1 MKMKRILVSVVTGAL
16 LTGSLL
22 AASGNDQ
29 VRSKTNVRA
38 TKPTAATTVS
48 KTSNRAVTRNRV
60 IPTRRVVRTSGN
72 PREIRGT
79 TGAPVQTRNRV
90 VTRNYST
97 YPYRSS
103 SYSSYGYGY
112 PYSGY
117 GYGYGPSVSF
127 GFGSPYYGYYPYDSY
142 SYPYSYNYGSY
153 RYNDYGYGHGSIVIT
168 VQSRLARM
176 GYYHG
181 PIDGVMGPETSFA
194 IRAYER
200 DHGLRMDGSISGPL
214 VRNMGLR
221 Y

>member
-1 MKMKRILVSVVTGAL
+1 MVT
-16 LTGSLL
+16 
-22 AASGNDQ
+22 
-29 VRSKTNVRA
+29 
-38 TKPTAATTVS
+38 
-48 KTSNRAVTRNRV
+48 
-60 IPTRRVVRTSGN
+60 TSGN

-90 VTRNYST
+90 VTRSYST

-127 GFGSPYYGYYPYDSY
+127 GFGSPSYGYYPYDSY

-181 PIDGVMGPETSFA
+181 PIDGVMGPGTSFA

-200 DHGLRMDGSISGPL
+200 DHGLRTDGSISGQL